1 MNARIAGT
9 TAAYWLNIAA
19 ETAGA
24 VLLAALILVGGIA
37 LLAFLAALAGL
48 AVAAVLG
55 LLVLAGVVAV
65 GVSPAVA
72 AVLIFRREAVTF
84 HFLDGTWPQ
93 PERREH
99 RHERK
104 D

>member
-1 MNARIAGT
+1 LTARRE
-9 TAAYWLNIAA
+9 TAAYWLNQAV
-19 ETAGA
+19 ETLGTVALA
-24 VLLAALILVGGIA
+24 VLILLGC
-37 LLAFLAALAGL
+37 L
-48 AVAAVLG
+48 AVLG
-55 LLVLAGVVAV
+55 FILAVLGGAVFVLMVLVIIAAAAAV

-84 HFLDGTWPQ
+84 HFLDSAGPFN
-93 PERREH
+93 PSRPP